1 MAITLNNVEIAVET
15 HGDELTITPPF
26 WRTDI
31 EIPEDVVEEV
41 GRLRGYDRL
50 PHELPNRTTQ
60 AVAMQPMDELK
71 SRIGSLLSAAGANEL
86 QTYSFVPE
94 KLLRNVGQGSQHAFA
109 IRNALSPDLQRYR
122 LSLTPNLLDKV
133 HANIKAG
140 YKEFAL
146 FEMNKVHIKG
156 EDFLECDGLPR
167 EYQVLALVFAS
178 DNSLSGAAYYHAKKY
193 LDYVLEAL
201 GVPYDIKPA
210 QEVKY
215 EIGRQIFAPF
225 EPKRSGFL
233 YTGEGEFT
241 NFAGFVGEY
250 KGQVAKK
257 LKLPSV
263 VAGFEI
269 DLERLLQHRQG
280 KHYQPLLKFPATEQ
294 DVCFKVDT
302 DKTYAEIEALVRE
315 ALSGS
320 ANLRVTIAPLDIYQ
334 RDDDPVHKQIT
345 FRITL
350 QHSERT
356 LTTDEVNTML
366 DTVVQRVSQAI
377 GAERV

>member
-1 MAITLNNVEIAVET
+1 
-15 HGDELTITPPF
+15 
-26 WRTDI
+26 
-31 EIPEDVVEEV
+31 
-41 GRLRGYDRL
+41 
-50 PHELPNRTTQ
+50 
-60 AVAMQPMDELK
+60 
-71 SRIGSLLSAAGANEL
+71 
-86 QTYSFVPE
+86 
-94 KLLRNVGQGSQHAFA
+94 
-109 IRNALSPDLQRYR
+109 
-122 LSLTPNLLDKV
+122 
-133 HANIKAG
+133 
-140 YKEFAL
+140 L